1 MTQTLPSLS
10 SDVANAFA
18 NAKAEGRPAFIPYI
32 TAGYPRAPDT
42 VPVLLTLQANGADI
56 IEIGVPFSDP
66 IADGNTI
73 QAANQQALDN
83 GVSLQD
89 TIEYVVEAR
98 KQGLTV
104 PIVLMGYYNPFLQFG
119 EQKLVDTCADARIH
133 GFIVVDLP
141 PVEALQ
147 FRTICDS
154 RDMCLVPLVSPTTTD
169 ERLAVMGACQT
180 PCVPACVCLFMPV
193 LCSHV
198 ICFLLCF
205 FIAGCFF
212 VARVLVC
219 GVLPPGQMAKGY
231 VYCVSLNGVTG
242 ARTELPEHLGAF
254 LDRVRVHMKCPLA
267 VGFGLST
274 RAHVK
279 AVGQLADGAIIG
291 SAVIKAL
298 AKGKNTAESVASVGK
313 YVFEVT
319 HD

>member
-1 MTQTLPSLS
+1 MNQTLPSLS

-32 TAGYPRAPDT
+32 TAGYPRASDT
-42 VPVLLTLQANGADI
+42 VPVLLALQANGADI

-169 ERLAVMGACQT
+169 ERLAVMGACQLLV
-180 PCVPACVCLFMPV
+180 CLLVCVCSSCQCCV
-193 LCSHV
+193 LMSFVFCCV
-198 ICFLLCF
+198 FLSRGVSSL
-205 FIAGCFF
+205 
-212 VARVLVC
+212 LVFSC
-219 GVLPPGQMAKGY
+219 V
-231 VYCVSLNGVTG
+231 VYSPQDKWPKDMCIV
-242 ARTELPEHLGAF
+242 
-254 LDRVRVHMKCPLA
+254 
-267 VGFGLST
+267 
-274 RAHVK
+274 
-279 AVGQLADGAIIG
+279 
-291 SAVIKAL
+291 
-298 AKGKNTAESVASVGK
+298 
-313 YVFEVT
+313 
-319 HD
+319 